1 MSDADKARIGSIYGG
16 KDWRALAKGGSG
28 RWYAVS
34 AADSETAAADQA
46 LAGCRQAETDCELR
60 AIGNFRIDKR

>member
-1 MSDADKARIGSIYGG
+1 MALEKNPRAEAA
-16 KDWRALAKGGSG
+16 DWRALAKGGSG

-34 AADSETAAADQA
+34 AADSETTAADQA
-46 LAGCRQAETDCELR
+46 LASCRQAETECELR